1 MFVQIA
7 LTFSHLVHCS
17 PAADV
22 LWNLEFKYF
31 KRGQERQTNFRD
43 VLHSL
48 TTPPTSENDS
58 GLNDSECLS
67 PTAECSTLS
76 PPTGVQYLQC
86 FQCPNKSMI
95 ALGSLHSILALSPQ
109 LFLLISSVQS
119 VYKLCQT
126 QLTNCHQLDH
136 LFAA

>member
-58 GLNDSECLS
+58 GLNDNNIVGCLS
-67 PTAECSTLS
+67 LNVCHQQQSVAHC
-76 PPTGVQYLQC
+76 
-86 FQCPNKSMI
+86 
-95 ALGSLHSILALSPQ
+95 LHPLVSS
-109 LFLLISSVQS
+109 ISSVSS
-119 VYKLCQT
+119 VLIKV
-126 QLTNCHQLDH
+126 
-136 LFAA
+136 